1 MKGLMVW
8 IEGRL
13 LPLCMVVAAC
23 LLLCVTEGCRRAASG
38 ASDSAGERS
47 LYSMQGDDNPVEGL
61 LNIPLTRSEWAGSLR
76 RLPADSLFNLGTDYA
91 LNLPVRPDS
100 ALVCYLT
107 ATSREAT
114 SCDRDELLEIA
125 KCYVNAAH
133 IYATVYHRPASAFKC
148 LQQAE
153 KLCKAHGF
161 DKVLA
166 FVYLNMGTNIDNEE
180 KLRSDFTPGQESEE
194 SFRYL
199 ALAYDTAEK
208 AGSYEAMGYSLNN
221 MLSVESPSPEVRKY
235 MERYLKADI
244 PDTDRVRP
252 YVATVC
258 RGYLS
263 LLRGDYEE
271 AHRQFAAADT
281 VCHADEAMLPR
292 LREYVSF
299 MDGMAYEESGDTDRA
314 RSIYESILEDARS
327 REDLKFALWMEG
339 NLYLY
344 HTRHGNKP
352 QAENH
357 LLNYYR
363 TRERIAQAADSISIS
378 DLRTQEQIKGYEQ
391 ELAKARKPKPT
402 PLWLRILFIASG
414 CLILALAV
422 GLVLYRRRLRYVR
435 AMYEKFVKEREQ
447 EPLPPEESAPV
458 TAEAAAPAADLPDP
472 DLVRRIAEVLDRSD
486 EVFDPEFQMV
496 KLCAM
501 VGSNSTYVS
510 RAVNA
515 HYGKP
520 FKTVLAERRVRE
532 ACRRL
537 DDPQANATLTIE
549 AIGNEV
555 GFKSRTAF
563 SIAFKN
569 LLGISP
575 TEYRKA
581 AQRYMP
587 PDPS

>member
-1 MKGLMVW
+1 MKGLKVR
-8 IEGRL
+8 IEDL
-13 LPLCMVVAAC
+13 LSPLCAAVAAC

-47 LYSMQGDDNPVEGL
+47 LYSMQGDDNPVEGQ

-76 RLPADSLFNLGTDYA
+76 RFPADSLFNLGTDYA

-107 ATSREAT
+107 ATSREDT
-114 SCDRDELLEIA
+114 TRDRDELLEIA
-125 KCYVNAAH
+125 KCYVNEAH
-133 IYATVYHRPASAFKC
+133 VYATVYHRPASAFKC

-180 KLRSDFTPGQESEE
+180 KLRSDFKPGQESEK

-199 ALAYDTAEK
+199 ALAYDTAEE
-208 AGSYEAMGYSLNN
+208 AGSYEAMGYSLYN

-244 PDTDRVRP
+244 PDTDLVRP
-252 YVATVC
+252 YVSTVC
-258 RGYLS
+258 RGCLS
-263 LLRGDYEE
+263 FMNGDYEE

-292 LREYVSF
+292 FREYVSF

-314 RSIYESILEDARS
+314 RSIYESILEDACA
-327 REDLKFALWMEG
+327 REDLEFALWMEG

-352 QAENH
+352 QAESH

-378 DLRTQEQIKGYEQ
+378 DLQTQEQIKGYEQ
-391 ELAKARKPKPT
+391 ELAKARKPKPM
-402 PLWLRILFIASG
+402 PLWLRILIISSG

-422 GLVLYRRRLRYVR
+422 GLLLYRRRLRYVR
-435 AMYEKFVKEREQ
+435 AMYEKFIKERDEAPQ
-447 EPLPPEESAPV
+447 LPVERAPAPAPEE
-458 TAEAAAPAADLPDP
+458 TEKPAADLPDP
-472 DLVRRIAEVLDRSD
+472 ELVRRIAEVLDRSD

-496 KLCAM
+496 RLCAM

-510 RAVNA
+510 KAVNA

-537 DDPQANATLTIE
+537 DNPQTNATLTIE

-569 LLGISP
+569 LLGITP

-581 AQRYMP
+581 TRRYMP
-587 PDPS
+587 T